1 MVSRAVY
8 GHVITKFSRM
18 GRLLHFPNHGAPLAR
33 FARESSAKKVMDGF
47 WLILKFH
54 RGPYL
59 KFQIHFKQLS
69 TSTSIPSFSAK
80 SVALVKK
87 NEGKIID

>member
-1 MVSRAVY
+1 MVLRWRASRA
-8 GHVITKFSRM
+8 K
-18 GRLLHFPNHGAPLAR
+18 APLK
-33 FARESSAKKVMDGF
+33 SGF

-69 TSTSIPSFSAK
+69 TTKSIPSSSAK

-87 NEGKIID
+87 KSGKNNRLDYI